1 MANTTGYQFDYDDTL
16 LWSYYDWAITGSNC
30 VVYLARPYDAETAH
44 VTRQLNSVPVLA
56 VGYNIQQQKAPVYG
70 YADRKPR
77 KILSGQSIVSGQLI
91 VAHREVGYL
100 KKVLME
106 AGNDIYGSKD
116 KLDLKEK
123 YRIQYWNTRNWDDV
137 EKDPQRKSFKTEDQY
152 NLFYDH
158 PNFDITIV
166 YGVGDY
172 VKSVYNNGK
181 LDLKEV
187 VDLQQVW
194 YNQQSQEYTDVNPL
208 YMPKDHNI
216 GKQRETIS
224 SVQLTGMQKSVAA
237 DGEIIVESYSFLA
250 IDVLEQ

>member
-1 MANTTGYQFDYDDTL
+1 MATGYTFPYDKTE

-30 VVYLARPYDAETAH
+30 VVYLARPYDDDTSV

-77 KILSGQSIVSGQLI
+77 KILNGQSIVSGQLI
-91 VAHREVGYL
+91 VAHREVGFL

-116 KLDLKEK
+116 KLDLKENL
-123 YRIQYWNTRNWDDV
+123 RLQYWNTRDWKNV
-137 EKDPQRKSFKTEDQY
+137 EKDPQRRSFPVDEQY
-152 NLFYDH
+152 NLFYEH

-187 VDLQQVW
+187 VNLQKVW
-194 YNQQSQEYTDVNPL
+194 YNQKSQEYNDVNPL
-208 YMPKDHNI
+208 YIPKDANI
-216 GKQRETIS
+216 GKQRETIA
-224 SVQLTGMQKSVAA
+224 SVQLTGMQKTIAA
-237 DGEIIVESYSFLA
+237 DGEIIVEAYSFLA